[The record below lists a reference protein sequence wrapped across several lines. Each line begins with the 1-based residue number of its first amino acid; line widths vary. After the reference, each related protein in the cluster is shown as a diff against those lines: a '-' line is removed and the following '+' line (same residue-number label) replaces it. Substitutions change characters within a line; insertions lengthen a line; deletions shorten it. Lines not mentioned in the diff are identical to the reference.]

1 LQFRIFP
8 AELYFVVLVA
18 MEYGKES
25 CMLFVCLSSTVAT
38 LLGFC
43 VMQGG
48 YLLIITCIGT
58 LFWTGTNLQFLKG
71 KNCEHS
77 DENGVC
83 TNGNSVVNGDKELH
97 SLNNNTAASKT
108 RVGVNGAHVQRITL
122 EHYNPTDKD
131 GKNSVLALSVHCSVA
146 IHTIHTLFLCS
157 YNNLHRTAAAIQVG

>member
-1 LQFRIFP
+1 
-8 AELYFVVLVA
+8 
-18 MEYGKES
+18 
-25 CMLFVCLSSTVAT
+25 
-38 LLGFC
+38 

-48 YLLIITCIGT
+48 GGILLAHHNLHST

-83 TNGNSVVNGDKELH
+83 TTGNSVVNGNKELH
-97 SLNNNTAASKT
+97 SLNNNTTASKT
-108 RVGVNGAHVQRITL
+108 HVGVNGAHVQRITL
-122 EHYNPTDKD
+122 ENYNPTDKH

-146 IHTIHTLFLCS
+146 IHTIHTPFLCS

>member
-1 LQFRIFP
+1 
-8 AELYFVVLVA
+8 
-18 MEYGKES
+18 
-25 CMLFVCLSSTVAT
+25 MLFVCLSSTVAT

-43 VMQGG
+43 VMLGG
-48 YLLIITCIGT
+48 GIYLLI
-58 LFWTGTNLQFLKG
+58 FWTGTNLQFLKG

-83 TNGNSVVNGDKELH
+83 TNGNSVVDGDKELH

-108 RVGVNGAHVQRITL
+108 REGGNGAHVQRITL
-122 EHYNPTDKD
+122 ENYNPTDKD

-146 IHTIHTLFLCS
+146 IHTIHTPFLCS